1 MKKINIKKEQ
11 LLTVCN
17 RYSLLLHAV
26 ACFLG
31 YFVIEAISRHSVLE
45 VAAFLGDRTLVYFYN
60 VFLIFMTTLP
70 VYFFRRRIFARL
82 VIGVFWLFLG
92 IINGVLLANRVT
104 PFTGPDLK
112 LLKEGLGIFNKYL
125 SPTLAIVASVAIVA
139 ILIFV
144 MISGLKA
151 PRFKG
156 KMRYGLYLGGMLACI
171 GCFALTTKLAIHSRI
186 LSTYFGNIA
195 VAYEDYGYPYCLAVT
210 VFDTGVDKPN
220 GYSEELLDS
229 IKEKSNHEATNTENL
244 PNIVAVQLESFFD
257 PYMVRYLELS
267 EDPIPFFRSL
277 MENYSSG
284 LYTVPSVGAGTANT
298 EFETLTGMSMR
309 YFGAGEYPYK
319 GVVKRNPCESA
330 ASVLSNLGYG
340 TYTLHNNEANFY
352 SRRVVYE
359 KMGFDVFTSSEYM
372 DTQDD
377 VNALGWMRDEHL
389 IKYMEASL
397 DDTDHQDFVFTV
409 SVQGHGAYPSEPIDD
424 TQTIT
429 VEGAPS
435 EASDSMWEYYV
446 NQIHEMDQ
454 FIQKLV
460 EMLEEREEDT
470 VLLLYGDHLPTM
482 GLSEADMEN
491 FNLFTTQY
499 VIWDNMGLEREEK
512 DLTAYQ
518 AMAEVFDKIGIH
530 EGTIF
535 TYHQSA
541 SELEWYQTDLQT
553 LQYDMLYGKKY
564 VYGGEEP
571 FETEKIQLGIKV
583 PVIERIESL
592 GSDTYVI
599 YGQNFTQSC
608 KVKAKGKLIENVEYI
623 NSETLRIPS
632 MNISFGNKV
641 CVAVQS
647 NSSTAR
653 VLSTSEIVI
662 YENSGINTMLA
673 NAVNALETVYPQE
686 YVKAFVPISVRIQE
700 EEAAKTM
707 KEEAAKAM
715 KEDGTGIM
723 TTGDDEAVDTAEDGE
738 AGPAENPAD
747 TAGAN

>member
-1 MKKINIKKEQ
+1 MKKINLKKEQ
-11 LLTVCN
+11 LSTVCN
-17 RYSLLLHAV
+17 RWSLLLHAV

-45 VAAFLGDRTLVYFYN
+45 TLTFLGERTLVYLYN
-60 VFLIFMTTLP
+60 VFLIFLTTLP
-70 VYFFRRRIFARL
+70 VYLLRRRIFARIF
-82 VIGVFWLFLG
+82 VAVFWLFLG
-92 IINGVLLANRVT
+92 IVNGMLLANRVT

-125 SPTLAIVASVAIVA
+125 SPTLAIVVSAAVVGIIVLV
-139 ILIFV
+139 ILTGI
-144 MISGLKA
+144 KA
-151 PRFKG
+151 PRYKG
-156 KMRYGLYLGGMLACI
+156 KMNYLLYLGGMAAAAGLLALI
-171 GCFALTTKLAIHSRI
+171 TNVAIEARI

-195 VAYEDYGYPYCLAVT
+195 VAYEDYGYPYCLCVT

-229 IKEKSNHEATNTENL
+229 IETKSNQEATDKTKL

-267 EDPIPFFRSL
+267 EDPIPYFRSL

-319 GVVKRNPCESA
+319 GVVKSNPCESA
-330 ASVLSNLGYG
+330 ASVLSDLGYG
-340 TYTLHNNEANFY
+340 TYAIHNNEANFY
-352 SRRVVYE
+352 SRRVVYS
-359 KMGFDVFTSSEYM
+359 KMGFDVFTSAEYM

-389 IKYMEASL
+389 TKYIEASL
-397 DDTDHQDFVFTV
+397 DHTEHQDFVFAV
-409 SVQGHGAYPSEPIDD
+409 SVQGHGAYPSKPIDPD
-424 TQTIT
+424 QTIT

-446 NQIHEMDQ
+446 NQIYEMDL
-454 FIQKLV
+454 FIKDLV
-460 EMLEEREEDT
+460 EMLEERGEDT

-482 GLSEADMEN
+482 GLSETDMEN

-512 DLTAYQ
+512 DLAAYQ
-518 AMAEVFDKIGIH
+518 VMAELFDKVDIH
-530 EGTIF
+530 DGTIF
-535 TYHQSA
+535 RFHQNA
-541 SELEWYQTDLQT
+541 RELELYQTDLQT
-553 LQYDMLYGKKY
+553 LQYDMLYGRKY

-571 FETEKIQLGIKV
+571 FEPTTIQLGVKV
-583 PVIERIESL
+583 PVIERVESL
-592 GSDTYVI
+592 GNDTYVI
-599 YGQNFTQSC
+599 YGKNFTQSC
-608 KVKAKGKLIENVEYI
+608 KIKAAGKLIENVEYI
-623 NSETLRIPS
+623 NPETIRVPS
-632 MNISFGNKV
+632 MKIHFGNKV

-653 VLSTSEIVI
+653 VLSSSEVVV
-662 YENSGINTMLA
+662 YEISGVNTMMA
-673 NAVNALETVYPQE
+673 NAVTALDAVYPE
-686 YVKAFVPISVRIQE
+686 ESIKPFVPVSVRIQQ
-700 EEAAKTM
+700 EEAA
-707 KEEAAKAM
+707 EAM
-715 KEDGTGIM
+715 EDGAITEERTATEGTSGADNLGNTGETEDAAVSESG
-723 TTGDDEAVDTAEDGE
+723 TTDSNTTE
-738 AGPAENPAD
+738 
-747 TAGAN
+747 

>member
-1 MKKINIKKEQ
+1 MKKININKEQ
-11 LLTVCN
+11 ILTVCN
-17 RYSLLLHAV
+17 RWSLLLHAV

-45 VAAFLGDRTLVYFYN
+45 ALTFLGDRTIVYLYN

-70 VYFFRRRIFARL
+70 VYLIRRRIFARIF
-82 VIGVFWLFLG
+82 VAVFWLFLG
-92 IINGVLLANRVT
+92 VVNGMLLANRVT

-125 SPTLAIVASVAIVA
+125 SPTLAIVVSVAVVA
-139 ILIFV
+139 VVGGVIFAG
-144 MISGLKA
+144 IRA
-151 PRFKG
+151 PKYKG
-156 KMRYGLYLGGMLACI
+156 KMNYLLYIVGIAGCI
-171 GCFALTTKLAIHSRI
+171 GLFALTTRLAIHTRI

-195 VAYEDYGYPYCLAVT
+195 VAYEDYGYPYCLSVT

-220 GYSEELLDS
+220 GYSKELLDS
-229 IKEKSNHEATNTENL
+229 IERKSNVEATDKTKL

-267 EDPIPFFRSL
+267 EDPIPYFRSL

-319 GVVKRNPCESA
+319 GVVKKNPCESA
-330 ASVLSNLGYG
+330 ASVLSDLGYG
-340 TYTLHNNEANFY
+340 TYAIHNNEANFY
-352 SRRVVYE
+352 SRRVVYS

-389 IKYMEASL
+389 IKYIEASL

-409 SVQGHGAYPSEPIDD
+409 SVQGHGAYPSEPIDPD
-424 TQTIT
+424 QTIT

-446 NQIHEMDQ
+446 NQIYEMDL
-454 FIQKLV
+454 FIKNLV
-460 EMLEEREEDT
+460 EMLEARDEET

-491 FNLFTTQY
+491 FNLFTTPY
-499 VIWDNMGLEREEK
+499 VIWDNMGLEREVK
-512 DLTAYQ
+512 DLAAYQ
-518 AMAEVFDKIGIH
+518 VMAELFDKIDIH
-530 EGTIF
+530 DGTVF
-535 TYHQSA
+535 TFHQNA
-541 SELEWYQTDLQT
+541 SELELYQTDLQT

-564 VYGGEEP
+564 VYDGEEP
-571 FETEKIQLGIKV
+571 FEPTKIQLGAKV

-608 KVKAKGKLIENVEYI
+608 KIKAAGELIEDVEFI
-623 NSETLRIPS
+623 NSETLRVPS
-632 MNISFGNKV
+632 MKIHFGNKV

-653 VLSTSEIVI
+653 ILSSSEIVV
-662 YENSGINTMLA
+662 YEISGVNTMMG
-673 NAVNALETVYPQE
+673 NAVAALDAVYPQE
-686 YVKAFVPISVRIQE
+686 YVEPFVPVSVRIQQ
-700 EEAAKTM
+700 
-707 KEEAAKAM
+707 KEEA
-715 KEDGTGIM
+715 
-723 TTGDDEAVDTAEDGE
+723 EALAANDAEVSTKPE
-738 AGPAENPAD
+738 EVAD
-747 TAGAN
+747 KDAVSEQETDADNANE